1 MARTVQNFLIFGGVL
16 VVLYLVHLNLPK
28 VDKPSPLRH
37 KNRDFNLGNLILNEN
52 RREYEKKKLAVIV
65 PVRGCLENVLRF
77 VPHMGKFLSAQEIPY
92 HIFMVHQ
99 EDELRF
105 NRAAL
110 INIGFL
116 YTKDKYDYTVQHD
129 VDLLPMNPKLSYEYP
144 KEENS
149 VFHVMNTYFHP
160 SEAYRNLVSSF
171 DWTHVTSPISIPVH
185 VLPCSLVISVEFSSF
200 PTKYTRKSTV

>member
-1 MARTVQNFLIFGGVL
+1 MAKITQNFIILSGVIA
-16 VVLYLVHLNLPK
+16 VLYFLHPK
-28 VDKPSPLRH
+28 LSGITNQSQLQLR
-37 KNRDFNLGNLILNEN
+37 KRDFDVGNLILNA
-52 RREYEKKKLAVIV
+52 YEKKKLAVIV

-110 INIGFL
+110 VNIGFQ

-129 VDLLPMNPKLSYEYP
+129 VDLLPLNPKLSYEYP

-149 VFHVMNTYFHP
+149 VFHVMNTLFHP
-160 SEAYRNLVSSF
+160 DILYRNIVGFCICSFLPTSSLF
-171 DWTHVTSPISIPVH
+171 QLPVTLYRWNSRCPQYGLRESRRH
-185 VLPCSLVISVEFSSF
+185 ES
-200 PTKYTRKSTV
+200 